1 MSSLCGGSISDKE
14 IVKSSFFVALLDE
27 HDLIMADR
35 GNTFHSS

>member
-1 MSSLCGGSISDKE
+1 MEEVYLTKE
-14 IVKSSFFVALLDE
+14 IVKRTFLVALLDQ